1 MYSLG
6 ICLAVVVSGSLA
18 PLAEGFRERLD
29 GNCRHVVFMPETPH
43 EVYSLVVAF
52 RIAVTGRKEI
62 VGSGEGLIEELARL
76 VCFGVVSQITPIGE
90 GIVSYLHGAAL
101 SVLTLRSELSLK
113 R

>member
-1 MYSLG
+1 MANQQLCAIVLLERGDGFPGVPVYSLG

-62 VGSGEGLIEELARL
+62 VGSGEGLIEDGDE
-76 VCFGVVSQITPIGE
+76 
-90 GIVSYLHGAAL
+90 
-101 SVLTLRSELSLK
+101 
-113 R
+113 